1 LHYNSAFVVRVDMA
15 RIARLVAAS
24 DECEMQGSR
33 KVPCF
38 QLARSSQRLSWSC
51 GIGR

>member
-24 DECEMQGSR
+24 DECDMQGSR

-38 QLARSSQRLSWSC
+38 QPARTSQRLSWC
-51 GIGR
+51 RGVGR